1 MPRLFS
7 LLVALATGAA
17 ALQLGVR
24 PAAAARAIAPL
35 MDLKGP
41 RFTLGGGLVD
51 SSKLEK
57 LKAEGEEAID
67 RRVKVEAAYA
77 AYMTGARLNSPAS
90 LIKSVV
96 VSLVQLAVAGGVAI
110 AAASKAKVVLAAAAP
125 RAVVAAAAILG
136 AAFVVKKELAARQA
150 LIEAGESCI
159 LGDDGECQVYEA
171 KVKKAPTWK
180 LKLAGGDL
188 VTNPPDGFEWGVTA

>member
-1 MPRLFS
+1 MAS
-7 LLVALATGAA
+7 LLVALTSGAA
-17 ALQLGVR
+17 ALNIGAAVR
-24 PAAAARAIAPL
+24 PSPLTRAVAPL

-110 AAASKAKVVLAAAAP
+110 AAASKAKVVLAAAA
-125 RAVVAAAAILG
+125 ILG
-136 AAFVVKKELAARQA
+136 AAFIVKKEMAARQA
-150 LIEAGESCI
+150 LIEAGEACV